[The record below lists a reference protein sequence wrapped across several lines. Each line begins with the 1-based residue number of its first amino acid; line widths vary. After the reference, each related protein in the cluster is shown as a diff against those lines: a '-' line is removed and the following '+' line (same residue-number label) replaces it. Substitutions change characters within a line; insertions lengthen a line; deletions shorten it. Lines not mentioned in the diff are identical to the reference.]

1 MPWLTVCLLPSEGTE
16 PLLGDAMC
24 KLIVDKPGRILYSGT
39 KAPLK
44 GGQQPKRNK
53 TIILLIE
60 RRRVIVALVGW
71 RFAADYFFFDCR
83 QRNKIKILL
92 RSQ

>member
-1 MPWLTVCLLPSEGTE
+1 
-16 PLLGDAMC
+16 MC
-24 KLIVDKPGRILYSGT
+24 KLRVDKPGRILYSGT

-53 TIILLIE
+53 TIILLIV
-60 RRRVIVALVGW
+60 RRRMAVALESW

-83 QRNKIKILL
+83 QRNKMTEVLL
-92 RSQ
+92 R